1 MSAAWAR
8 VRAQAGERLLLGRPG
23 EPRIG
28 ARDGQDAMPVVG
40 HRVAGQQRG
49 GACAAGAHAALHHES
64 PEDER
69 PQADGRPRCTAGG
82 AGDGRRVRVL
92 PRQRGDGGRNGE
104 RELRARAEADM
115 RRNGLEHADPGTAL
129 QAERVATG
137 PCDRERTLGVGALHG
152 ELGARARLDHRR
164 GTADRHAQP
173 TEASRAA
180 AGGVQHAQVQPRRR
194 LDAHRGHPLSAR
206 TCPRTSS
213 IASRSRGPAVLST
226 RTWRRASSAWI
237 SSAGSRRAREAMID
251 ASSTA

>member
-1 MSAAWAR
+1 
-8 VRAQAGERLLLGRPG
+8 
-23 EPRIG
+23 
-28 ARDGQDAMPVVG
+28 
-40 HRVAGQQRG
+40 
-49 GACAAGAHAALHHES
+49 
-64 PEDER
+64 
-69 PQADGRPRCTAGG
+69 
-82 AGDGRRVRVL
+82 
-92 PRQRGDGGRNGE
+92 
-104 RELRARAEADM
+104 M

-129 QAERVATG
+129 QAERVATRL
-137 PCDRERTLGVGALHG
+137 CDRERTLGVGALHG

-180 AGGVQHAQVQPRRR
+180 AGCIQHAEVQPRRR
-194 LDAHRGHPLSAR
+194 LDADRGHPLSAR

-237 SSAGSRRAREAMID
+237 SSAGSQRAREAMID